1 MPSVDEPVP
10 RGILAH
16 GRDGNA
22 IAKDDILGG
31 ENRAEKTKGLSLPS
45 AKGGGSLGR
54 RRNGGVATLHDVAVS
69 VATEP
74 PLLRTTDCARFCLT
88 AAGIR
93 SADARSVSIPPTYRL
108 TSKGPKVPRHLPKR
122 RHVGALLAY
131 TCRMRIITY
140 RDLRPGRFAK
150 PLERLRAGL
159 GRDDFGAAGLKKLA
173 PTPYWRAKLSDE
185 ARLLVQFVPYNG
197 ETVCL
202 FLEVIPDHAYEKSRF
217 LRGASVDRDKI
228 EAGPH
233 DLAPQPEPSAR
244 SGWELKWLPP
254 EALEFDLLDKP
265 IVLDAAQE
273 AVRRH
278 APPLVIIGSAGSGKT
293 AVTLAK
299 MREAMGEVLY
309 VTLSA
314 YLAQTARRLY
324 GAHGYENPHQNAEF
338 MSFRE
343 FVDTIAVPEGEE
355 VRFSAFR
362 TWLERRRGGLKGDLR
377 QADAHALFEEF
388 RGVLGAPASG
398 ALTESQYQALGV
410 RQSLYP
416 AGAARA
422 AVHDLFEKYR
432 TWLKDEKLSDLNLV
446 SHAWRAKAEPRY
458 DFVVV
463 DEVQDFTNAE
473 LALILDTLKTNHHFL
488 LCGDSHQIVH
498 PNFFSW
504 ASVRALFWRTAAED
518 APAARE
524 ISVLRTNF
532 RNTEAVTGLANR
544 LLKIKQARFG
554 SVDRESNFLVR
565 CASSATGAAQL
576 LKGDDKVLRAL
587 NAASRASVRYAVIVL
602 RDEDKPAARAHFA
615 TPLVFSV
622 HEAKGLEYPNVIL
635 FQMISANR
643 ASYAE
648 VCRGVAPGDLEG
660 EEIDYR
666 RGKDKT
672 DKSLEINKFYVN
684 ALYVAMTRAVEGLTF
699 VETDVQH
706 PLLRL
711 LDLKEIADVAPTAA
725 AASSKDEWAQE
736 ARKLEL
742 QGKQEQ
748 ARAIRETFLT
758 ARPTPWTPWSLQ
770 TLREWTPKALDP
782 RNPSAKIKQTL
793 LDYALWHGQGAYVE
807 KLAEANFAPA
817 LALTHRG
824 QLLARVGQALHEGK
838 LVELAKVPG
847 FWNDPHNPMGRATR
861 AAASMRERQL
871 RPYHERSPKAVL
883 QDCDLYGV
891 DHEAYCGAT
900 PLMLAAR
907 AGNVALIEALLAR
920 GADPELVDDYGQ
932 TAWMG
937 ALNRAIDDEAFARA
951 HLAAL
956 FERLG
961 PETLDVHTDGRLV
974 RLERGQGEF
983 WPLGLMLAGLKTHC
997 GGLTA
1002 RPLGPYRYTR
1012 GFFADGLIETLD
1024 RLPQHLW
1031 PKARRKK
1038 EYLNAV
1044 LARAEVD
1051 SGYRPARKLWKR
1063 STVGY
1068 YMPAPD
1074 MRLRRRKANGEAWVP
1089 IDEALALAAVDVGGS
1104 HWLFHGYAP
1113 PVDASASAP

>member
-1 MPSVDEPVP
+1 
-10 RGILAH
+10 
-16 GRDGNA
+16 
-22 IAKDDILGG
+22 
-31 ENRAEKTKGLSLPS
+31 
-45 AKGGGSLGR
+45 
-54 RRNGGVATLHDVAVS
+54 
-69 VATEP
+69 
-74 PLLRTTDCARFCLT
+74 
-88 AAGIR
+88 
-93 SADARSVSIPPTYRL
+93 
-108 TSKGPKVPRHLPKR
+108 
-122 RHVGALLAY
+122 
-131 TCRMRIITY
+131 MRIVTY

-150 PLERLRAGL
+150 PLERLRAALARG
-159 GRDDFGAAGLKKLA
+159 DFAAAGLKKLA

-185 ARLLVQFVPYNG
+185 ARLLMQFAPYDG

-202 FLEVIPDHAYEKSRF
+202 FLEVIADHAYEKSRF
-217 LRGASVDRDKI
+217 LRGAPVDRDKI
-228 EAGPH
+228 EAGPD
-233 DLAPQPEPSAR
+233 DLTPQPEQSAR
-244 SGWELKWLPP
+244 LGWELKWLPP
-254 EALEFDLLDKP
+254 EAVEFDLIDKP

-278 APPLVIIGSAGSGKT
+278 APPLVIIGPAGSGKT

-299 MREAMGEVLY
+299 MREATGNVLY

-324 GAHGYENPHQNAEF
+324 GAHGYENPRQDAEF

-343 FVDTIAVPEGEE
+343 FVDSIAVPEGEE
-355 VRFSAFR
+355 VRFAAFR
-362 TWLERRRGGLKGDLR
+362 AWFERRRGGLKGDLR
-377 QADAHALFEEF
+377 QADAHALLEEF
-388 RGVLGAPASG
+388 RGVLGAPAGG
-398 ALTESQYQALGV
+398 ALTETEYQALGV

-416 AGAARA
+416 AGDARA
-422 AVHDLFEKYR
+422 AVHELFEKYR
-432 TWLKDEKLSDLNLV
+432 AWLKEERLIDLNLV

-473 LALILDTLKTNHHFL
+473 LALILETLKAKDHFL

-504 ASVRALFWRTAAED
+504 ASVRALFWRTAQATED
-518 APAARE
+518 ASAARE
-524 ISVLRTNF
+524 ISVLQTNF
-532 RNTEAVTGLANR
+532 RNTQAVTGLANR
-544 LLKIKQARFG
+544 LLRIKQARFG

-565 CASSATGAAQL
+565 CASGAAGAAQL
-576 LKGDDKVLRAL
+576 LKGEDKVLRAL
-587 NAASRASVRYAVIVL
+587 NATSRASVRYAVIVL
-602 RDEDKPAARAHFA
+602 RDEDKAAARAQFA
-615 TPLVFSV
+615 TPLIFSV

-643 ASYAE
+643 APYAE
-648 VCRGVAPGDLEG
+648 VCRDVAPSDLEG
-660 EEIDYR
+660 EELDYR
-666 RGKDKT
+666 RAKDKT

-684 ALYVAMTRAVEGLTF
+684 ALYVAMTRAVEGLTI

-711 LDLKEIADVAPTAA
+711 LELKEIAEIAPTAA
-725 AASSKDEWAQE
+725 PASSKDEWAQE

-748 ARAIRETFLT
+748 ARAIRETFLA

-770 TLREWTPKALDP
+770 ALREWTPKALDP
-782 RNPSAKIKQTL
+782 KNPSAKTKQAL

-807 KLAEANFAPA
+807 RLAEANFAPA
-817 LALTHRG
+817 LTLTHRG
-824 QLLARVGQALHEGK
+824 RLLTRVAQVIHEGK
-838 LVELAKVPG
+838 LVGLANVPG
-847 FWNDPHNPMGRATR
+847 FSEDPRNPMGRATR
-861 AAASMRERQL
+861 AAAAARARQL
-871 RPYHERSPKAVL
+871 RPFLERSAKAVL

-891 DHEAYCGAT
+891 DHKTYCGAT

-907 AGNVALIEALLAR
+907 AGNVALIETLLAR
-920 GADPELVDDYGQ
+920 GADPEIVDDYGH

-937 ALNRAIDDEAFARA
+937 ALNRAIDDQAFARA
-951 HLAAL
+951 HVAAL

-983 WPLGLMLAGLKTHC
+983 WLLGLMLAGLKTHC

-1002 RPLGPYRYTR
+1002 RPLGPYRYTQ
-1012 GFFADGLIETLD
+1012 GFFADGLLVTLEC
-1024 RLPQHLW
+1024 LPEHLW

-1038 EYLNAV
+1038 DYLNGV
-1044 LARAEVD
+1044 LARAEIE

-1063 STVGY
+1063 RTVGY

-1074 MRLRRRKANGEAWVP
+1074 MKLRRKTADGEAWIP
-1089 IDEALALAAVDVGGS
+1089 IAEALGLAAVSDGGEGRLFDV
-1104 HWLFHGYAP
+1104 YALP
-1113 PVDASASAP
+1113 PAGASAPVGEWF

>member
-1 MPSVDEPVP
+1 MRIV
-10 RGILAH
+10 
-16 GRDGNA
+16 
-22 IAKDDILGG
+22 
-31 ENRAEKTKGLSLPS
+31 
-45 AKGGGSLGR
+45 
-54 RRNGGVATLHDVAVS
+54 
-69 VATEP
+69 
-74 PLLRTTDCARFCLT
+74 
-88 AAGIR
+88 
-93 SADARSVSIPPTYRL
+93 TYRGL
-108 TSKGPKVPRHLPKR
+108 H
-122 RHVGALLAY
+122 
-131 TCRMRIITY
+131 
-140 RDLRPGRFAK
+140 PGRFAK
-150 PLERLRAGL
+150 ALERLRAGL
-159 GRDDFGAAGLKKLA
+159 GRGEFAAAGLKKLA
-173 PTPYWRAKLSDE
+173 PTSYWRAKLSDE
-185 ARLLVQFVPYNG
+185 ARLLMQFVPYNG

-202 FLEVIPDHAYEKSRF
+202 FLEVIPGHAYEKSRF
-217 LRGASVDRDKI
+217 LRGAPVDRDKI
-228 EAGPH
+228 EAGPA
-233 DLAPQPEPSAR
+233 DLAPQPEPKAR
-244 SGWELKWLPP
+244 LGWELKWLPP
-254 EALEFDLLDKP
+254 EAVEFDLLDKP
-265 IVLDAAQE
+265 IVLDPAQE

-278 APPLVIIGSAGSGKT
+278 APPLVIMGPAGSGKT

-299 MREAMGEVLY
+299 MREVTGEVLY

-343 FVDTIAVPEGEE
+343 FVDTIAVPQGEE

-388 RGVLGAPASG
+388 RGVLGAPANG

-410 RQSLYP
+410 RQSLYLV
-416 AGAARA
+416 GDARA

-432 TWLKDEKLSDLNLV
+432 TWLKEEKLFDLNLV
-446 SHAWRAKAEPRY
+446 SQAWRVKAEPRY

-473 LALILDTLKTNHHFL
+473 LALVLDTLKTKHHFL

-504 ASVRALFWRTAAED
+504 ASVRALFWQEAEAAEE

-524 ISVLRTNF
+524 ISVLQTNF
-532 RNTEAVTGLANR
+532 RNTAAVTGLANR

-576 LKGDDKVLRAL
+576 LKGDDKALRTL
-587 NAASRASVRYAVIVL
+587 NAASRASVHYSVIVL
-602 RDEDKPAARAHFA
+602 RDEDKPAARAHFT

-643 ASYAE
+643 AAYAE
-648 VCRGVAPGDLEG
+648 VCRDVAPGDLEG
-660 EEIDYR
+660 DELDYR
-666 RGKDKT
+666 RAGDKR

-684 ALYVAMTRAVEGLTF
+684 ALYVAMTRAVEGLTI

-711 LDLKEIADVAPTAA
+711 LDLKEIADVAPTAV
-725 AASSKDEWAQE
+725 AASTKDEWAQE

-748 ARAIRETFLT
+748 ARAIRETFLA
-758 ARPTPWTPWSLQ
+758 ARPTPWTSWSLQ
-770 TLREWTPKALDP
+770 ALLEWTPKALDP
-782 RNPSAKIKQTL
+782 RNPSAKTKQAL
-793 LDYALWHGQGAYVE
+793 FDYALWHGQGAYIE
-807 KLAEANFAPA
+807 RLANANFAPA

-824 QLLARVGQALHEGK
+824 QLLARVAQVLHEGK
-838 LVELAKVPG
+838 FVELAKVPG
-847 FWNDPHNPMGRATR
+847 FSNDPRNPMGRATR
-861 AAASMRERQL
+861 AAAAVRERQL
-871 RPYHERSPKAVL
+871 RPYLERSNRAVL

-891 DHEAYCGAT
+891 DHKAYCGAT

-907 AGNVALIEALLAR
+907 AGNAALIDTLLAR
-920 GADPELVDDYGQ
+920 GADPEMVDDYGH

-974 RLERGQGEF
+974 RLERAQGEF

-997 GGLTA
+997 GGLTV

-1012 GFFADGLIETLD
+1012 GFFADGLMQTLD
-1024 RLPQHLW
+1024 RLPEHLW
-1031 PKARRKK
+1031 PNARRRK

-1063 STVGY
+1063 RSLGH
-1068 YMPAPD
+1068 YMPTPD
-1074 MRLRRRKANGEAWVP
+1074 MRLRRRTAEGEAWVP
-1089 IDEALALAAVDVGGS
+1089 IGEALALPALDDGGS
-1104 HWLFHGYAP
+1104 RWLFDGYALP
-1113 PVDASASAP
+1113 EDAGQSARRRAGRP